1 MPHKCR
7 APLLLQEKRRHCLRR
22 SPTSRPWL
30 AVSPKTM
37 AICRT
42 LSLVSRP
49 CRFVCN
55 RCSLIVP
62 RDVLTVCVH
71 VPVGVQPPGVI
82 DDSTTTNVEALDDEP
97 PAAAESYLIAPFAPV
112 TKGRGVSVAG
122 SDSDDVSP
130 PQSPY
135 ERARSCRSSGVSS
148 RRASEDAD
156 RSPHAS
162 RQSSPAT
169 ASVRDGASV
178 AVSGAGS
185 TASCVDASLD
195 AYSSASAP
203 TLAPATGVG
212 SCHGDAVSD
221 GIPVTPAP
229 AVGDAS
235 GEGLAALDTG
245 SVAMSGRPLD
255 VVGGEVAG
263 ELSSPSFFRR
273 TQQRVSSLLGRQP
286 EV

>member
-1 MPHKCR
+1 M
-7 APLLLQEKRRHCLRR
+7 CL
-22 SPTSRPWL
+22 W
-30 AVSPKTM
+30 
-37 AICRT
+37 
-42 LSLVSRP
+42 
-49 CRFVCN
+49 VC
-55 RCSLIVP
+55 IV
-62 RDVLTVCVH
+62 
-71 VPVGVQPPGVI
+71 VQPPGVI
-82 DDSTTTNVEALDDEP
+82 DDSTTTNVKALDDEP

-112 TKGRGVSVAG
+112 TKGRAVSVAG

-169 ASVRDGASV
+169 ASVRGGGSV

-212 SCHGDAVSD
+212 SIHGDAVSD
-221 GIPVTPAP
+221 AIPVTPVP